1 MAQPIINH
9 SHLQNV
15 RLFQVDE
22 SSQGQRLDN
31 FLIRQL
37 KGVPKSHIYQLIR
50 SGQVRLNKKR
60 THADDRLEL
69 GDYVRVPPVRTAH
82 INEVDKKIPGREF
95 PILFEDD
102 FLLVIDKP
110 SGVAVHGGSGVNF
123 GVIEQ
128 LRQGRPQAR
137 FLELVHRI
145 DRETSG
151 ILILAKKRSALTALQ
166 DQFRL
171 QGKSSAEKPIRK
183 SYIALVMGKWPQ
195 HLKVIDQALQKCLD
209 AQGQRYVRAVSS
221 DHAEAMRS
229 ISIVT
234 VLSQFS
240 GYSLLNVNIKTG
252 RTHQIRVHLSHQGY
266 PIVGDPKYGD
276 FVRNRDLARGPQR
289 FGRMFLHAQ
298 QIEFNHP
305 VSGERVLI
313 QSELPQECQIFLQNL
328 AG

>member
-1 MAQPIINH
+1 VAQPIINH
-9 SHLQNV
+9 SNLQNV

-22 SSQGQRLDN
+22 SSEGQRLDN
-31 FLIRQL
+31 FLIRHL

-50 SGQVRLNKKR
+50 SGQVRINKKR
-60 THADDRLEL
+60 TQADARLEIN
-69 GDYVRVPPVRTAH
+69 DCVRVPPVRMAQGDV
-82 INEVDKKIPGREF
+82 EKKILGREF

-102 FLLVIDKP
+102 YLLIIDKP
-110 SGVAVHGGSGVNF
+110 SGVAVHGGSGVSS

-128 LRQGRPQAR
+128 LRQVRPQAR

-166 DQFRL
+166 DQFR
-171 QGKSSAEKPIRK
+171 QHGKGGAEKSIRK
-183 SYIALVMGKWPQ
+183 SYAALVVGHWPKNV
-195 HLKVIDQALQKCLD
+195 KVIDQALQKCLD
-209 AQGQRYVRAVSS
+209 AQGQRFVRAVSA
-221 DHAEAMRS
+221 DHPEGLRS
-229 ISIVT
+229 ISLVNA
-234 VLSQFS
+234 VQHLSN
-240 GYSLLNVNIKTG
+240 YSLLDVHIKTG

-276 FVRNRDLARGPQR
+276 FLHNRDLSRGTYR

-305 VSGERVLI
+305 IHGERMVI
-313 QSELPQECQIFLQNL
+313 TCQLPADCLNFLQAL